1 VTVAIGV
8 VTVAVG
14 TVGVVTVTAVTG
26 VLMVTVTGAVGTGT
40 AGNETLG
47 TCAGSDVVAWAV
59 EAGDEAGDDAV
70 VGPPLAARRF
80 DARTALVLDPPAA
93 TE

>member
-14 TVGVVTVTAVTG
+14 TVGVVTVTAVIG
-26 VLMVTVTGAVGTGT
+26 VLMVAVTGAVGIGT
-40 AGNETLG
+40 VGNEALG
-47 TCAGSDVVAWAV
+47 TCVRSDVVAGLV
-59 EAGDEAGDDAV
+59 EAGDDG
-70 VGPPLAARRF
+70 VGGSPLAARRF
-80 DARTALVLDPPAA
+80 DARTARVLDPPAG

>member
-26 VLMVTVTGAVGTGT
+26 VLTVTVTGEVVGR
-40 AGNETLG
+40 AGKEMLG
-47 TCAGSDVVAWAV
+47 TCVRSDVVAWVV
-59 EAGDEAGDDAV
+59 EAGDDG
-70 VGPPLAARRF
+70 VGGSPLAARSF
-80 DARTALVLDPPAA
+80 DIRIALVLDPPAA
-93 TE
+93 GTE

>member
-26 VLMVTVTGAVGTGT
+26 VLMVTVSGEVVGRTGR
-40 AGNETLG
+40 EMLG
-47 TCAGSDVVAWAV
+47 TRGSSEAAG
-59 EAGDEAGDDAV
+59 
-70 VGPPLAARRF
+70 
-80 DARTALVLDPPAA
+80 
-93 TE
+93 

>member
-26 VLMVTVTGAVGTGT
+26 VLTVTVTGAVGIGT

-47 TCAGSDVVAWAV
+47 TCAGSEVVAWTV
-59 EAGDEAGDDAV
+59 EAGDDAV

-80 DARTALVLDPPAA
+80 DARTALVVDPPPG